1 MFFLDAFRNC
11 KYPYRNNIKI
21 YFFTCRYYF
30 VIRTQNTKLIV
41 RQTLSPC
48 MYMIENKIIGI

>member
-30 VIRTQNTKLIV
+30 VIRTQNTKLIPKKV
-41 RQTLSPC
+41 AV
-48 MYMIENKIIGI
+48 EKI